1 MAEDI
6 VQVTPEQQ
14 QAEFK
19 ATLDQQMGL
28 ALGTIKPT
36 DVVIPGGERQLEP
49 PQTAADP
56 FGIFKEKFGYDT
68 PEIAIK
74 EIEELRAYKATPIF
88 QEWKFENPESERV
101 LKAIQA
107 GNFKEVHSV
116 LDQQLRIDQLT
127 EGEITTERAADIVKL
142 GMQIKYKDLTPAE
155 INHKFNKQFSLPAKP
170 VLLATEEQEEYDER
184 VKTWQTQVDE
194 KNLDLIIEAKLAKPE
209 LQNSKQKLVFPEI
222 KATADPDYDNYRKMI
237 AESERSTAEAAEEY
251 KKLTPKSA
259 ETKINFND
267 EPNKIAFEFQ
277 YEPTPEDFAK
287 AVEATIDEKAFW
299 NLFNNSDGTPNRA
312 KFLRVINYARNE
324 EKVLLE
330 AMKQA
335 KNATIKASLPDNSQA
350 GGLVRQLINA
360 PGEESEIDKQMR
372 QRGIRK

>member
-1 MAEDI
+1 MADNI
-6 VQVTPEQQ
+6 VEVTPEQQ

-36 DVVIPGGERQLEP
+36 DVVISGGEQQLETLK
-49 PQTAADP
+49 TAADP

-68 PEIAIK
+68 PETAIK
-74 EIEELRAYKATPIF
+74 EIEELRAYKATPVF

-127 EGEITTERAADIVKL
+127 EGEVTTERAADIVKL